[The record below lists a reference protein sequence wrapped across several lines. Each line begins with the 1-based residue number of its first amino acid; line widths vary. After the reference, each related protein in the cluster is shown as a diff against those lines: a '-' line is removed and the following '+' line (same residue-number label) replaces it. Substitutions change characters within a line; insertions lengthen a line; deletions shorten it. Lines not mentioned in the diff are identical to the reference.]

1 MCFLSY
7 LGVSFFVA
15 GAVFGEVAVAV
26 SLVVAGAV
34 FREVATCCNV
44 IFVAGAIFGCWRL
57 EGDSCVAPLLVL
69 EVSCVAANKH
79 ECRSSIVL
87 CSP

>member
-1 MCFLSY
+1 MLEMTFH
-7 LGVSFFVA
+7 VFFVVRW
-15 GAVFGEVAVAV
+15 GVM
-26 SLVVAGAV
+26 
-34 FREVATCCNV
+34 FRGRGN
-44 IFVAGAIFGCWRL
+44 IRGCWRATP
-57 EGDSCVAPLLVL
+57 VASLSVL